1 MPKIMLR
8 KNAEGSLIC
17 YVAKKDLEAKVV
29 ALEFDE
35 PTRWGGT
42 LTLDD
47 GSKLY
52 VKLLDS
58 PPALP
63 IEMRATR
70 G

>member
-8 KNAEGSLIC
+8 KNEEGSLIC

-29 ALEFDE
+29 AMEFDE
-35 PTRWGGT
+35 PTCWCGT

-47 GSKLY
+47 GSKLHI
-52 VKLLDS
+52 KPFGS
-58 PPALP
+58 PPILP
-63 IEMRATR
+63 LEVRATR